1 MFKFFSR
8 MKTVVS
14 SEWNAMLDKAEDPV
28 KMLEQFMRDM
38 EDDIHE
44 AEQAV
49 AKQIASEKMLKRK
62 ANDAEAMVEK
72 RQKQAEEAIEADN
85 EDLAR
90 RTLESK
96 QENGKQAEVLLES
109 WEKAKQDTDS
119 MKDKLN
125 EMKKEY
131 TQMKAKKDSLK
142 ARAENAKTR
151 TKMNRTLSSIGSDRS
166 RQGFERMEEKVL
178 QYEAEAETSED
189 FSHVSRSLDQEI
201 ENLSESPVD
210 KELEDLKKR
219 KNKNA

>member
-1 MFKFFSR
+1 

>member
-1 MFKFFSR
+1 MFKFFNR

-28 KMLEQFMRDM
+28 KMLEQFIRDM
-38 EDDIHE
+38 ESDIHE

-72 RQKQAEEAIEADN
+72 RQKQAEEAIEADK

-90 RTLESK
+90 QALESK
-96 QENGKQAEVLLES
+96 QENQNQADVLFES
-109 WEKAKQDTDS
+109 WEKAKQDTDL
-119 MKDKLN
+119 MRDKLN

-151 TKMNRTLSSIGSDRS
+151 TKINRTLSNIGSDRS

-189 FSHVSRSLDQEI
+189 FSHASRSLDQEM
-201 ENLSESPVD
+201 ENLNGSKVD
-210 KELEDLKKR
+210 QELEELKQKV
-219 KNKNA
+219 NKKA